1 MNRDR
6 EFINDVHI
14 KIHDLSQTH
23 TRVCLTIFRNNHLR
37 TLGVLEIVVLGKDL
51 AGQIQHRQRAGN
63 ADSSTRSD
71 DSQVP
76 TTDCG

>member
-1 MNRDR
+1 MTYLRHTQKSAR
-6 EFINDVHI
+6 SY
-14 KIHDLSQTH
+14 SQTTH
-23 TRVCLTIFRNNHLR
+23 SR
-37 TLGVLEIVVLGKDL
+37 TLGVLEVVVLGKDL